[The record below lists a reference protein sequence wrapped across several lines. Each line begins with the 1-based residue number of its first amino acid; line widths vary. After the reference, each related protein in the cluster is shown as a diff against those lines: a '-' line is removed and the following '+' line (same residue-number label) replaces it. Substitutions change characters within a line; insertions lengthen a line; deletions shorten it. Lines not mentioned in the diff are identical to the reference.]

1 MIFAMRISITASA
14 YRKAAAPEAQDR
26 RKTMSEISAGTA
38 APDFELPDQH
48 GNTVRLSNYRG
59 KNATVVYFYPKDE
72 TAGCTAEACKFRDD
86 FEKFSDAGA
95 VVFGISDDSSESHRD
110 FAANHRLPFQLL
122 SDKGGTVRKLYG
134 VKKTLGLIPGR
145 VTFVIDRDGIV
156 RHTFSSQSNPERHVD
171 EALAALTAVRG

>member
-1 MIFAMRISITASA
+1 M
-14 YRKAAAPEAQDR
+14 AAIANGMP
-26 RKTMSEISAGTA
+26 
-38 APDFELPDQH
+38 APDFELSDQY
-48 GNTVRLSNYRG
+48 GKTVRLSDYRG
-59 KNATVVYFYPKDE
+59 KGPAVVYFYPKDE

-95 VVFGISDDSSESHRD
+95 VVFGVSDDSPESHRD

-122 SDKGGTVRKLYG
+122 SDKGGAVRKLYG
-134 VKKTLGLIPGR
+134 VKKTLGVIPGR

-171 EALAALTAVRG
+171 EALAALSRQ

>member
-1 MIFAMRISITASA
+1 MP
-14 YRKAAAPEAQDR
+14 APENA
-26 RKTMSEISAGTA
+26 TP
-38 APDFELPDQH
+38 APDFALPDQN
-48 GNTVRLSNYRG
+48 GKTVRLSDYLG
-59 KNATVVYFYPKDE
+59 KYAVVVYFYPKDE

-95 VVFGISDDSSESHRD
+95 VVLGISDDSPESHKS

-122 SDKGGTVRKLYG
+122 SDTDGAVRKLYG

-156 RHTFSSQSNPERHVD
+156 RHSFSSQMDAERHVD
-171 EALAALTAVRG
+171 EALAALTAAARG